1 MAECFGIRMRV
12 FVEEQGVPL
21 DEELDED
28 DIHALHYLVRDGEI
42 PAAAARLVPKSD
54 GVAKVG
60 RVAVLPSYRRQ
71 GVGTKLMTYILDGDA
86 RSYEEVI
93 LDSQLTAVG
102 FYERL
107 GFVAEGDEFLDAGI
121 PHIRMRFTVG
131 AQ

>member
-1 MAECFGIRMRV
+1 MRV

-21 DEELDED
+21 AEELDAD
-28 DIHALHYLVRDGEI
+28 DAHALHYLVRDSEF
-42 PAAAARLVPKSD
+42 PVAAARLVPKND
-54 GVAKVG
+54 GIAKVG
-60 RVAVLPSYRRQ
+60 RVAVLPEYRRQ
-71 GVGTKLMTYILDGDA
+71 GVGSELMTYILGGDA

-121 PHIRMRFTVG
+121 PHIRMRLTVV